1 MSDSKIRIG
10 ITQGDVNGIGYEGI
24 IKTLCDPRMCEL
36 CTPIVYGSAKAASFY
51 KKQIE
56 AAENFGFST
65 VVSAREAAPKRI
77 SLVDCVSGDL
87 RVEPGVLSAAAGEAS
102 VAALRAAAADLKA
115 GLIDA
120 VVTAPICK
128 ENVQGEQ
135 FGFTGHTEFFAH
147 EFGGDPL
154 MLMCSDLLR
163 WGW

>member
-10 ITQGDVNGIGYEGI
+10 ITQGDVNGIGYEVI

-51 KKQIE
+51 KKQID

-115 GLIDA
+115 GR
-120 VVTAPICK
+120 PRG
-128 ENVQGEQ
+128 ENYILHGQARLSCRWHVQRRCIL
-135 FGFTGHTEFFAH
+135 FDFFLF
-147 EFGGDPL
+147 ECG
-154 MLMCSDLLR
+154 R
-163 WGW
+163 V

>member
-1 MSDSKIRIG
+1 MRIVHADRLRFG
-10 ITQGDVNGIGYEGI
+10 QGGF
-24 IKTLCDPRMCEL
+24 
-36 CTPIVYGSAKAASFY
+36 FY
-51 KKQIE
+51 KKQID

-128 ENVQGEQ
+128 GERAGRTVRLYRAYRI
-135 FGFTGHTEFFAH
+135 FSRTNSAAI
-147 EFGGDPL
+147 
-154 MLMCSDLLR
+154 R
-163 WGW
+163 